1 MVCSKRLRISY
12 RENGGVS
19 DFLSFSNFNHTLD
32 KEPIIFPRIL
42 SIAKELFLFFSLID
56 LLKLVH
62 FLDLVQVVWYGIY
75 FTYCVVKTFL
85 WDVFLKLCVYI
96 TSDGTGGPI

>member
-42 SIAKELFLFFSLID
+42 SIAKELFLFFSSID

-96 TSDGTGGPI
+96 TCKL